1 MANDFLHYYIREADR
16 VYRYRLKFA
25 CDELDERAMDHLETA
40 LERYEL
46 QNCSSPTVT
55 PIQENPLDFPNSR
68 NTRVCIVDC
77 EVRYPASHD
86 MLRNLAAEATGVNIG
101 SVAVYGE
108 FDPRHAQTQQLLDD
122 SKPEAVLGTDY
133 EQTPGAQE
141 QYGKTLTDRLL
152 AELER
157 HRAERDTKVVTNSL
171 IPEQAL
177 DTQGVGGDDPGEA
190 GGFSPLGA
198 PR

>member
-16 VYRYRLKFA
+16 VYKYRLKFA
-25 CDELDERAMDHLETA
+25 CDELDEAMMDQLETA

-46 QNCSSPTVT
+46 QSCSAPTVT
-55 PIQENPLDFPNSR
+55 PIQENPLDFPKAH

-86 MLRNLAAEATGVNIG
+86 MMRMMAAEATGVNVG

-108 FDPRHAQTQQLLDD
+108 FDPRHAQTEELLDD
-122 SKPEAVLGTDY
+122 SKPEAFLGTDY
-133 EQTPGAQE
+133 EQTEGAQE

-152 AELER
+152 AELAKYREER
-157 HRAERDTKVVTNSL
+157 ETQVVTNDL
-171 IPEQAL
+171 VPEQVT
-177 DTQGVGGDDPGEA
+177 DTEGVGGADVGEG
-190 GGFSPLGA
+190 GGFSPLGGT
-198 PR
+198 R